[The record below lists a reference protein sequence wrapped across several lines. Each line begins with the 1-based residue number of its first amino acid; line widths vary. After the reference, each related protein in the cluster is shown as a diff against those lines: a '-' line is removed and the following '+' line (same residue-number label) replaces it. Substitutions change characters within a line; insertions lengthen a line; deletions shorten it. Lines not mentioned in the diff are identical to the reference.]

1 MKVILFFNN
10 QRGLSILNSL
20 VKRNVDV
27 KFVFL
32 SKKNLNTKVYK
43 EVLKQNI
50 PSLKVIK
57 INSEKVKK
65 IIKKIQPDLN
75 IVAGFPYIINKKIY
89 EIPKY
94 GTVNL
99 HAGKLPEYRGGSPL
113 NWQIINGEKKIGI
126 SFLKLDKNIDS
137 GNIYKIYYFNLSR
150 NENIKH
156 AHVKAN
162 DLFAEKIDDVIQ
174 RIVLGDKGRRQNKKS
189 LYWHQRSEV
198 DSQIDWHKKAE
209 EILNF
214 IRALTRPYN
223 GAFTFYQNIKIK
235 IFEAELTSL
244 NFCGTVGRFFRHSD
258 LGLIVVCGENAIII
272 KEYQISGKIS
282 KLSNGLFDYK
292 STNSKNF

>member
-94 GTVNL
+94 GTINL

-126 SFLKLDKNIDS
+126 SLIQLNQKLDA
-137 GNIYKIYYFNLSR
+137 GKIICSKEFELKKDYDIKKVHELANKHFILLTFEAINKLLKKIL
-150 NENIKH
+150 EN
-156 AHVKAN
+156 
-162 DLFAEKIDDVIQ
+162 KI
-174 RIVLGDKGRRQNKKS
+174 LKRQNIGNKEKS
-189 LYWHQRSEV
+189 QMDYL
-198 DSQIDWHKKAE
+198 
-209 EILNF
+209 
-214 IRALTRPYN
+214 
-223 GAFTFYQNIKIK
+223 
-235 IFEAELTSL
+235 
-244 NFCGTVGRFFRHSD
+244 
-258 LGLIVVCGENAIII
+258 
-272 KEYQISGKIS
+272 IS
-282 KLSNGLFDYK
+282 KTCLIKTFIIL
-292 STNSKNF
+292 

>member
-1 MKVILFFNN
+1 MRIGIFINGERGIRVIKSLIKNN
-10 QRGLSILNSL
+10 
-20 VKRNVDV
+20 K
-27 KFVFL
+27 KPECVFL
-32 SKKNLNTKVYK
+32 LKSLSLSYQDKLKKLKLKTIFFSKTIEEEIIAVIKNL
-43 EVLKQNI
+43 
-50 PSLKVIK
+50 K
-57 INSEKVKK
+57 IE
-65 IIKKIQPDLN
+65 LL
-75 IVAGFPYIINKKIY
+75 IVAGFPIIFKESMINSTRF
-89 EIPKY
+89 
-94 GTVNL
+94 GMLNL
-99 HAGKLPEYRGGSPL
+99 HAGPVPKYRGGSPL

-126 SFLKLDKNIDS
+126 SFLNLDKNIDS

>member
-126 SFLKLDKNIDS
+126 SLIQLNQKLDAGKIICSKEFELKKDYDIKKVHELANKHFILLTFEAINKLLKKKNFR
-137 GNIYKIYYFNLSR
+137 K
-150 NENIKH
+150 
-156 AHVKAN
+156 
-162 DLFAEKIDDVIQ
+162 
-174 RIVLGDKGRRQNKKS
+174 
-189 LYWHQRSEV
+189 
-198 DSQIDWHKKAE
+198 
-209 EILNF
+209 
-214 IRALTRPYN
+214 
-223 GAFTFYQNIKIK
+223 QNIKKAKYWKQRKESDGLLDFKNMSDKNVYNFVRAITEPYPCAFVKIK
-235 IFEAELTSL
+235 RKKLK
-244 NFCGTVGRFFRHSD
+244 
-258 LGLIVVCGENAIII
+258 II
-272 KEYQISGKIS
+272 KCKIYKKNLDIYPGQIFYDKKRIYLGCKKGIIEVI
-282 KLSNGLFDYK
+282 KHQYE
-292 STNSKNF
+292 NS